1 MIKLLVGLKGSRKTN
16 HMIDSANEA
25 ITHAEGSV
33 IFINKNARLMY
44 DLKHKIR
51 VICME
56 DFPKIVNTDE
66 YIGFIYGIISG
77 DHDIEKIYIDSVL
90 KHADINI
97 EDIPSFL
104 AQLDDISKEYNI
116 EFTVSLSA
124 ELKDLGEAADKYE
137 IL

>member
-16 HMIDSANEA
+16 RMIDSANEA
-25 ITHAEGSV
+25 VANAEGSI

-56 DFPKIVNTDE
+56 DYPKIVNTDE

-90 KHADINI
+90 KHADINL
-97 EDIPSFL
+97 EDIPTFL
-104 AQLDDISKEYNI
+104 DQLEDISNEYKI

-124 ELKDLGEAADKYE
+124 DVKDLGEAADKYE

>member
-25 ITHAEGSV
+25 IANAEGSI

-137 IL
+137 II

>member
-16 HMIDSANEA
+16 RMIDSANEA
-25 ITHAEGSV
+25 VANAEGSV

-56 DFPKIVNTDE
+56 DYPKIVNTDE

-90 KHADINI
+90 KHADINL

-104 AQLDDISKEYNI
+104 DQLEDISKEYNI

-124 ELKDLGEAADKYE
+124 EVKDLGDAADKYE
-137 IL
+137 II